1 MQAIDLCEFGRYE
14 KLLNAELVPG
24 LKSYLEE
31 VWRNRKRYGS
41 MVDEDDENE
50 ELSEEEEAVWKRN
63 KQRFLSFDGIS
74 IRARNYVGFIQ
85 YEGLRINIYPKIC
98 KGIPQNTILSQVL
111 YWLGYSK
118 RVRFP
123 FSQVPLSHDSFED
136 WLEAFIFLF
145 AHYSEETLSSQ
156 PYQAYQEITEET
168 PFLHGR
174 LAIPQYIQVN
184 VITCRQQYF
193 HCTYEPFVYDN
204 QFNRIV
210 KYVTR
215 LLLSV
220 SQNKASIDKL
230 HELLFLLD
238 EVSDIHCQATD
249 CDLVKLNPLYHD
261 LSVILEMCRLFL
273 SSSSINQNDFSNS
286 NFCFLLPMEVIFED
300 FIFGFIEK
308 HYPDRNPKSQTKV
321 FLASNE
327 NKKDVFEIKNDI
339 ILQNPCLIIDTKYK
353 IRDKT
358 DNKKGVAQGDMY
370 QMVAYALKR
379 KIHQVLLIYPKS
391 NGKEASVDTFTVK
404 MPSGSH
410 CDIVIK
416 AIDVNINTQFDK
428 DIGNQFVFDQL

>member
-1 MQAIDLCEFGRYE
+1 MQVIDLFEFDEYK
-14 KLLNAELVPG
+14 KLSNTELVLG

-31 VWRNRKRYGS
+31 VWESRKRYGTILN
-41 MVDEDDENE
+41 EDDEIDE
-50 ELSEEEEAVWKRN
+50 VSEEEEAVWKRN
-63 KQRFLSFDGIS
+63 KQRFLSFDGAF
-74 IRARNYVGFIQ
+74 IRARNYVGVIQ
-85 YEGLRINIYPKIC
+85 YKGVRINIYPKIC
-98 KGIPQNTILSQVL
+98 KEIPQNTILSQVL

-168 PFLHGR
+168 PFLRGR
-174 LAIPQYIQVN
+174 LAIPQYIQAN
-184 VITCRQQYF
+184 VITGRQQYF

-238 EVSDIHCQATD
+238 EVSDFHCQAPD
-249 CDLVKLNPLYHD
+249 CDLVKLNPLYQD

-273 SSSSINQNDFSNS
+273 SSSSINQNDFSNA

-308 HYPDRNPKSQTKV
+308 HYPERNPKSQTKA
-321 FLASNE
+321 FLASND
-327 NKKDVFEIKNDI
+327 NDKDVFEIKNDI

-358 DNKKGVAQGDMY
+358 DNKKGVAQVDMY
-370 QMVAYALKR
+370 QMLAYALRR
-379 KIHQVLLIYPKS
+379 KIHQVLLIYPKAK
-391 NGKEASVDTFTVK
+391 GKEASVDTFTVK
-404 MPSGSH
+404 IPTGSH
-410 CDIVIK
+410 CDIIIK
-416 AIDVNINTQFDK
+416 AMDVNINTQFDE
-428 DIGNQFVFDQL
+428 DIKKQLVFER

>member
-1 MQAIDLCEFGRYE
+1 MQVIDLFEFDEYK
-14 KLLNAELVPG
+14 KLSNTELVLG

-31 VWRNRKRYGS
+31 VWESRKRYGTILN
-41 MVDEDDENE
+41 EDDEIDE
-50 ELSEEEEAVWKRN
+50 VSEEEEAVWKRN
-63 KQRFLSFDGIS
+63 KQRFLSFDGAF
-74 IRARNYVGFIQ
+74 IRARNYVGVIQ
-85 YEGLRINIYPKIC
+85 YKGVRINIYPKIC
-98 KGIPQNTILSQVL
+98 NGIPQNTILSQVL

-118 RVRFP
+118 RVMFP

-156 PYQAYQEITEET
+156 PYQAYQGITEET
-168 PFLHGR
+168 PFLRGR
-174 LAIPQYIQVN
+174 LAIPQYIQAN
-184 VITCRQQYF
+184 VITGRQQYF

-204 QFNRIV
+204 QFNHIV

-238 EVSDIHCQATD
+238 EVSDIHCQAPD
-249 CDLVKLNPLYHD
+249 CDLVKLNPLYQD

-273 SSSSINQNDFSNS
+273 SSSSINQNDFSNA

-300 FIFGFIEK
+300 FIFGFIER
-308 HYPDRNPKSQTKV
+308 HYPERNPKSQTKA
-321 FLASNE
+321 FLASND
-327 NKKDVFEIKNDI
+327 NDKDVFEIKNDI

-358 DNKKGVAQGDMY
+358 DNKKGVAQVDMY
-370 QMVAYALKR
+370 QMVAYALRR
-379 KIHQVLLIYPKS
+379 KIHQVLLIYPNA
-391 NGKEASVDTFTVK
+391 NGKEASVDTFTVTIP
-404 MPSGSH
+404 MDSH
-410 CDIVIK
+410 CNIIIK
-416 AIDVNINTQFDK
+416 AMDVNINTQFDE
-428 DIGNQFVFDQL
+428 DIKKQLVFER

>member
-1 MQAIDLCEFGRYE
+1 MQSIDLFEFGKYE
-14 KLLNAELVPG
+14 KLSNSELAFELN
-24 LKSYLEE
+24 SYLEE
-31 VWRNRKRYGS
+31 VWRNRKRYGAI
-41 MVDEDDENE
+41 VDEDDDNE
-50 ELSEEEEAVWKRN
+50 AVSEEEEAVWKKN
-63 KQRFLSFDGIS
+63 KQRFLSFDGAF

-85 YEGLRINIYPKIC
+85 YEGVRINIYPKIC

-168 PFLHGR
+168 PFLRGR
-174 LAIPQYIQVN
+174 LAIPQYIQAN
-184 VITCRQQYF
+184 VITGRQQYF

-210 KYVTR
+210 KFVTS

-238 EVSDIHCQATD
+238 EVSDIHCQAPD
-249 CDLVKLNPLYHD
+249 CDLVKLNPLYQD

-273 SSSSINQNDFSNS
+273 SSSSINQNDFSNA

-308 HYPDRNPKSQTKV
+308 HFPARKPKSQSKDHLALTDAGQKV
-321 FLASNE
+321 FA
-327 NKKDVFEIKNDI
+327 IKNDI
-339 ILQNPCLIIDTKYK
+339 ILENPCLIIDTKYK

-370 QMVAYALKR
+370 QMVAYALRR
-379 KIHQVLLIYPKS
+379 KIHQVLLIYPKA
-391 NGKEASVDTFTVK
+391 NGKEVSVDTFTVK
-404 MPSGSH
+404 MPTGSH

-416 AIDVNINTQFDK
+416 AMDVNVNTQFDE
-428 DIGNQFVFDQL
+428 DIKKQLLFEN